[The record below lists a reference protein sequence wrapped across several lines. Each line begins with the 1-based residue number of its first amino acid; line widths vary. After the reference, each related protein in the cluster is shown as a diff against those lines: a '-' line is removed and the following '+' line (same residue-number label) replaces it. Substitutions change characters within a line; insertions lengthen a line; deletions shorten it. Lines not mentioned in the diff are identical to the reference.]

1 MWPYAK
7 AIEALEQKYRQARRD
22 GASWA
27 EDEDGRRP
35 AFHVGSLVAQ
45 AIAEGDG
52 WRAARALVAFRRLFG
67 SRFFL
72 RALHWCEVEGH
83 RLDREHARREARA
96 GGPMKAQ
103 PRSASVP
110 RAA

>member
-7 AIEALEQKYRQARRD
+7 VIEALEHEYRQARREGD
-22 GASWA
+22 SWA

-67 SRFFL
+67 SRFFQRALGWCEREGQRIAREQAL
-72 RALHWCEVEGH
+72 RARFEPAK
-83 RLDREHARREARA
+83 AR
-96 GGPMKAQ
+96 
-103 PRSASVP
+103 PRSDGAP
-110 RAA
+110 RRAA